1 MDNTDTGSRQ
11 LKCVVV
17 TPEKAM
23 LDATVDF
30 VAVPMYDGELGVLP
44 GRQPL
49 IGRLGY
55 GELRTVA
62 GNTTRRYY
70 VDGGFVQVRSD
81 VVTLLTAKAIPAEE
95 LNAASAEAALRE
107 SQKRTLTPFAQEMQQ
122 KAQLRARAQLR
133 IAHKLSGADNES
145 H

>member
-1 MDNTDTGSRQ
+1 MESDSAIEE

-17 TPEKAM
+17 TPERAV
-23 LDATVDF
+23 LDTTADF
-30 VAVPMYDGELGVLP
+30 VVVPMHDGELGILP

-55 GELRTVA
+55 GELRTVQ

-81 VVTLLTAKAIPAEE
+81 VVTLLTAKAVPTEE
-95 LNAASAEAALRE
+95 LKEAAADAALQEALKPAMTPE
-107 SQKRTLTPFAQEMQQ
+107 SQEAQAI
-122 KAQLRARAQLR
+122 AQLRARAQLR
-133 IAHKLSGADNES
+133 IIHKQTET
-145 H
+145 